1 MFVMCLF
8 FLFGLYTGVAKSE
21 EREKVCIRYVI
32 FLLVKHVVICDTTQ
46 VQNSYLLHITMS
58 IMKHSD
64 SFRLISTFDMD
75 TRNGQGISIFDMDIR
90 YAQNF

>member
-1 MFVMCLF
+1 VFVMCLF
-8 FLFGLYTGVAKSE
+8 FLFGLYKLYTGVVKSE

-32 FLLVKHVVICDTTQ
+32 FLLVKHVVICDTDTTQ

-75 TRNGQGISIFDMDIR
+75 TRNGQGISTFDME
-90 YAQNF
+90 